1 MPLSLWI
8 TLGVAIFFAAVTA
21 GLFANNRSPKT
32 LLGGLGLTLLP
43 LGLYFF
49 GLTDLLVNGIQS
61 IIDWAQR
68 TVFDTTMTIGAV
80 MLGVAVLLLI
90 VAGFI
95 KPQQRKAPQPQPQ
108 ATGGAS
114 PRAVSGTRPA
124 AQPQQT
130 TAKNPASGKADKGE
144 DDEIEAILRRRGIM

>member
-95 KPQQRKAPQPQPQ
+95 KPRQRKAPQPQ

-114 PRAVSGTRPA
+114 QRAVSGTRPA
-124 AQPQQT
+124 AQPQQP
-130 TAKNPASGKADKGE
+130 TAKNPASGKTDKGE